1 MVLKYV
7 TYVDQHDVVE
17 RTYLF
22 QGGAVRVKLYHA
34 DGAVIK
40 RENFNQEG
48 NLVPDGTYVDLPNNR
63 IGPGLAA
70 GQP

>member
-1 MVLKYV
+1 VG
-7 TYVDQHDVVE
+7 QHGVVE

-40 RENFNQEG
+40 REDFDEKG
-48 NLVPDGTYVDLPNNR
+48 SLVPDGTYVDLPNNR
-63 IGPGLAA
+63 IGPGLVAT
-70 GQP
+70 QP